1 MGGKARSQNRLR
13 LPKTDSRQRRV
24 DVGTW
29 QVASAHGSGQ
39 ARRGD
44 RGSVWQALT
53 DGSRMARSPK
63 TRGLPQIPSP
73 VTKRPRR
80 GVSDTRHFQAKALTT
95 HLAALPR
102 SLRLQQRPKGCAS
115 QMSQLQDAAGL
126 GPGAAPGEGAGLGS
140 CRTHSRLWEKER
152 STCACPAAEHVRYR
166 STV

>member
-13 LPKTDSRQRRV
+13 LPKTDSTQRCA

-29 QVASAHGSGQ
+29 QAASTHSSGQ

-44 RGSVWQALT
+44 RGSVWEVLT
-53 DGSRMARSPK
+53 DGPRVARSPK

-80 GVSDTRHFQAKALTT
+80 GVSDTRHFQAKALT

-140 CRTHSRLWEKER
+140 CRTQRRRWEKER
-152 STCACPAAEHVRYR
+152 STCACPAAEHIRYR
-166 STV
+166 SIV